1 MTQKSAGLTRSL
13 LFSRLPQAAIVGAII
28 SCLRAGSRTQKCNVL
43 VAAVCIS
50 GRMPLKRELQ
60 GTRMADKLGYSF
72 SLWRQRSSAGQPST
86 FRAIP
91 VASWGTP
98 PANGVSCN
106 MQRGRMGAGKKKHGH
121 TPKLSEQQ
129 AASAPSRQA
138 PHALHVQ
145 PFQAVVSAAQRG
157 GALERP
163 CSSARLLVPFL
174 IYL

>member
-60 GTRMADKLGYSF
+60 GTGMADKLGYSF
-72 SLWRQRSSAGQPST
+72 SLWRQRSSAGQPSM

-91 VASWGTP
+91 VASWGAP
-98 PANGVSCN
+98 PAHGVSCN
-106 MQRGRMGAGKKKHGH
+106 MQRGRMGAGKRNTATRRNCPNNK
-121 TPKLSEQQ
+121 Q
-129 AASAPSRQA
+129 PSR
-138 PHALHVQ
+138 PHGKRHTHYMFNRSKPWSQ
-145 PFQAVVSAAQRG
+145 QRNAAEHWNDRARQR
-157 GALERP
+157 A
-163 CSSARLLVPFL
+163 
-174 IYL
+174 YLCLF